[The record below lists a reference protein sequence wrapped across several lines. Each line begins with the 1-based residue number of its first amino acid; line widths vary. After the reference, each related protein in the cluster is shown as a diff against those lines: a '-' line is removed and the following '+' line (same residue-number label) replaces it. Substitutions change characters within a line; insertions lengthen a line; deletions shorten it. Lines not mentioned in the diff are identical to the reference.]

1 MRRVTF
7 IVFIVFMVEA
17 IIHYNLGK
25 KSIRNKKM
33 NLDGIPSDV
42 VEQVEIN
49 NPQLVVNN
57 FSLPPEKDLVK
68 MAGIVLLF
76 SVISGFLVKMF
87 R

>member
-7 IVFIVFMVEA
+7 IAFIVFMVEA

-25 KSIRNKKM
+25 KSIRRKKM
-33 NLDGIPSDV
+33 NLEGIPEDV
-42 VEQVEIN
+42 LQQFEIN
-49 NPQLVVNN
+49 NPQLVVDN

-68 MAGIVLLF
+68 MAGIVWLF
-76 SVISGFLVKMF
+76 SFISGFLVKMF

>member
-42 VEQVEIN
+42 LEQFEIN